1 MKYNPADYYIDFSS
15 RTDLTDSEKTALE
28 RIQQTYL
35 PIERATFLQ
44 DYRYQGKITDDDYE
58 KMTGIPYR
66 YE

>member
-1 MKYNPADYYIDFSS
+1 MKYNAENYYVDFSN
-15 RTDLTDSEKTALE
+15 RADLTEADKEALK
-28 RIQQTYL
+28 RIQDTYL

-44 DYRYQGKITDDDYE
+44 DYRYTGKISDDEYE

>member
-1 MKYNPADYYIDFSS
+1 MKYNPADYYIDFSDRADMS
-15 RTDLTDSEKTALE
+15 DTDKIALE
-28 RIQQTYL
+28 RIQKTYL

-44 DYRYQGKITDDDYE
+44 DYRYMGKITDDEYE